1 MGVDLKDL
9 VPRSNV
15 SIDDL
20 EGKKLGVDAFN
31 WLYQFLSIIRQ
42 RDGTPLKDSKGRVTS
57 HLTGLFYR
65 TAKLLEAGVKLCYV
79 FDGKPPEFKKV
90 TASRVKRRKK
100 ARKAYEKAKAAG
112 DYEKAY
118 SKAMQ
123 SSRLTSQMVIDAKKL
138 LEAFGLPVIQAP
150 SEGEAQAAFMTLK
163 GDLYAAATQD
173 YDAVLFGAPRVI
185 RNLNITGR
193 RRRGNAYVSVSPEL
207 VLFDEVLKETSLSHE
222 ELVTLA
228 VLIGTDYNPGG
239 VKGIGPK
246 RGLKLV
252 KEHGVDAW
260 KEVNWDW
267 DINPPDIIG
276 FFMNPP
282 VLSDYELSWRAP
294 DKDKII
300 KLLVDDYEFSRDR
313 ISSTLKK
320 VMKAAGQA
328 GLGEFL

>member
-9 VPRSNV
+9 VPRSSV

-20 EGKKLGVDAFN
+20 EGKRLGVDAFN

-79 FDGKPPEFKKV
+79 FDGEPPEFKKV
-90 TASRVKRRKK
+90 TAARVKRRRK

-112 DYEKAY
+112 DIKKAY

-123 SSRLTSQMVIDAKKL
+123 SSRLTNQMIIDAKRL

-150 SEGEAQAAFMTLK
+150 SEGEAQAARMVSK
-163 GDLYAAATQD
+163 GDLYAIATQD

-193 RRRGNAYVSVSPEL
+193 RRRGKNYVSVSPEL
-207 VLFDEVLKETSLSHE
+207 VLFDRVLKETSLSHE
-222 ELVTLA
+222 ELVALA

-252 KEHGVDAW
+252 REHGVDAW
-260 KEVNWDW
+260 KEVDWDW
-267 DINPPDIIG
+267 DVSPPDIID
-276 FFMNPP
+276 FFMDPP
-282 VLSDYELSWRAP
+282 VLGDYDLSWRAP
-294 DKDKII
+294 DVEAVKG
-300 KLLVDDYEFSRDR
+300 LLVDEYEFSESR
-313 ISSTLKK
+313 IDKTMSR
-320 VMKAAGQA
+320 VMKTAGQA
-328 GLGEFL
+328 GLGGFL